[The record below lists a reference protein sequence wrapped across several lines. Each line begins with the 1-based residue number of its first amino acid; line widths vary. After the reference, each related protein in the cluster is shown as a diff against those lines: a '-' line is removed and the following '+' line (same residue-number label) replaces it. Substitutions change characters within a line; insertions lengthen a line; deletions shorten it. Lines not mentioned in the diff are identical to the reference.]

1 MSISQDPLF
10 LFVPAR
16 TLWWLT
22 SIFIFDTDFF
32 SPQYGILKFSLIS
45 QTPVAIKLNRRS
57 LSQRPR
63 AHTQSHLDSEY
74 DFYRRYGKRA
84 FASCSQMLLHG
95 QSYGREVKRGSKVF
109 IQQNQKQFG
118 IHSHANT
125 NAPSLGGTNYFP
137 FHLMLRLV
145 ILYPLIT
152 HMNSCIQSCSKQRHV
167 SKAL

>member
-1 MSISQDPLF
+1 MINFYIYLWYWLF
-10 LFVPAR
+10 FPSV
-16 TLWWLT
+16 WNFK
-22 SIFIFDTDFF
+22 IFINIPNPSSNKTEQKEPVSETTCTHPI
-32 SPQYGILKFSLIS
+32 SPGL
-45 QTPVAIKLNRRS
+45 T
-57 LSQRPR
+57 
-63 AHTQSHLDSEY
+63 EY

-145 ILYPLIT
+145 ILYPLIK